1 MEEKY
6 FSDYGTSRSELLVQC
21 GFIKGKTK
29 DEDYTYN
36 SEKDAFERKDGKPVK
51 ASDAEEEESEW
62 SHPGGKYAKT
72 GYPKPLK
79 SYWLTYEAYD
89 LSLEE
94 PYFWVLEGFKQSF
107 PIVDKIEDSF
117 AASENSA
124 FFGVTQQRL
133 AAQQDRI
140 SQFLAT
146 VGKMIK
152 ELFQMVR
159 ELRILQERLGYYT
172 LVAEQEGKEL
182 AQREKGPEMVLKGM
196 FVDLV
201 QGGGKSAASV
211 YGMARELEFITL
223 PDLFFDAPPFK
234 NHGEVEKYVNSL
246 EKDFNRNVTRVLL
259 RHLTQYV
266 EWRHRTYKEHED
278 RKRFMLQYLLQH
290 YEIIRMYIQWIKP
303 YLRNVPKLSMKQKSL
318 TSPELLS
325 AFEGSMLDVE
335 ILGRTEPKEVTKS
348 GTKINMYGCV
358 LATFHYRTRPELKV
372 VQEGYNRGPV
382 HIGKMDMQLR
392 GYVWTQKELD
402 NYLKVKDKEMWLLL
416 GDLTGTVVGAMNAL
430 GDELDK
436 YLVEAPQQKKGEKKE
451 EKKAGGKTQKSFME
465 SFLGEFYQAP
475 EKGSKTPPKKSARD
489 AWKDE
494 KNLEAARG
502 DLASGVRGVAWNT
515 YNNFKKAHRMIT
527 W

>member
-21 GFIKGKTK
+21 GFIKKK
-29 DEDYTYN
+29 AKEEDYEYN
-36 SEKDAFERKDGKPVK
+36 VEKDIFQLKGMDGKVK
-51 ASDAEEEESEW
+51 AGDAEEEESEW

-72 GYPKPLK
+72 GYPKPIK

-94 PYFWVLEGFKQSF
+94 PYFWVLDGFKQSF

-172 LVAEQEGKEL
+172 LVAAQEEKALGD
-182 AQREKGPEMVLKGM
+182 REKGPEMVLKGM

-201 QGGGKSAASV
+201 QQGAKSAASI
-211 YGMARELEFITL
+211 YGMAQQLEFITL

-234 NHGEVEKYVNSL
+234 THGEVEKYVNSL
-246 EKDFNRNVTRVLL
+246 GKDFNQNVLRVLL

-266 EWRHRTYKEHED
+266 EWRHRTHKEHED

-335 ILGRTEPKEVTKS
+335 ILGRTDPIKVGETNV
-348 GTKINMYGCV
+348 YGCI

-436 YLVEAPQQKKGEKKE
+436 YLVEARQQKKGEKKNDQKDSG
-451 EKKAGGKTQKSFME
+451 KKAKSFME

-475 EKGSKTPPKKSARD
+475 EKSRAPAKKSARD
-489 AWKDE
+489 AWKESSDME
-494 KNLEAARG
+494 KAKSGLT
-502 DLASGVRGVAWNT
+502 SGVRAVAWNT

>member
-1 MEEKY
+1 MDEKY

-21 GFIKGKTK
+21 GFIKKSAREK
-29 DEDYTYN
+29 YDYN
-36 SEKDAFERKDGKPVK
+36 KEKDAFHLKGTEGKVSG
-51 ASDAEEEESEW
+51 SDADEEESEW
-62 SHPGGKYAKT
+62 SFTGGKYGKT
-72 GYPKPLK
+72 GYPPPLK
-79 SYWLTYEAYD
+79 SYHLSYEAYD

-94 PYFWVLEGFKQSF
+94 PYFWVLECFKQNY

-172 LVAEQEGKEL
+172 LVAEQEKKEL
-182 AQREKGPEMVLKGM
+182 GLREKGPEMVLKGM

-246 EKDFNRNVTRVLL
+246 EKDFNKNVLRVLL

-318 TSPELLS
+318 SSPELLS

-335 ILGRTEPKEVTKS
+335 ILGRTDPVKVGDNTVF
-348 GTKINMYGCV
+348 GGV

-382 HIGKMDMQLR
+382 HIGKMEMQFR
-392 GYVWTQKELD
+392 VYVWTENELN

-416 GDLTGTVVGAMNAL
+416 GDLTGTVVGAMTAL
-430 GDELDK
+430 GEELDT
-436 YLVEAPQQKKGEKKE
+436 YLVEARQQTKKEKKE
-451 EKKAGGKTQKSFME
+451 GKGEGKKPKSFME

-475 EKGSKTPPKKSARD
+475 EKSKAPAKKSAKD

-494 KNLEAARG
+494 KALSGAKGGLTGQAR
-502 DLASGVRGVAWNT
+502 AVAWNT
-515 YNNFKKAHRMIT
+515 YNNFKKSHRMIT

>member
-392 GYVWTQKELD
+392 GYVWTEEELR

-436 YLVEAPQQKKGEKKE
+436 YLVEARQQKKGEKKE
-451 EKKAGGKTQKSFME
+451 EKKDGGKKQKSFME

-475 EKGSKTPPKKSARD
+475 EKSSGPVKKSARD
-489 AWKDE
+489 AWKESKD
-494 KNLEAARG
+494 LDAARG
-502 DLASGVRGVAWNT
+502 GLAGGVRGVAWNT

>member
-1 MEEKY
+1 M
-6 FSDYGTSRSELLVQC
+6 
-21 GFIKGKTK
+21 
-29 DEDYTYN
+29 
-36 SEKDAFERKDGKPVK
+36 
-51 ASDAEEEESEW
+51 
-62 SHPGGKYAKT
+62 
-72 GYPKPLK
+72 
-79 SYWLTYEAYD
+79 
-89 LSLEE
+89 
-94 PYFWVLEGFKQSF
+94 
-107 PIVDKIEDSF
+107 
-117 AASENSA
+117 
-124 FFGVTQQRL
+124 TQQRL

-159 ELRILQERLGYYT
+159 ELRILQERLGYYSQ
-172 LVAEQEGKEL
+172 VAEQEKKEL
-182 AQREKGPEMVLKGM
+182 GQREKGPEMVLKGM

-234 NHGEVEKYVNSL
+234 NQGEVEKYVNSL
-246 EKDFNRNVTRVLL
+246 EKDFNKNVLRVLL

-318 TSPELLS
+318 MSPELLS

-335 ILGRTEPKEVTKS
+335 IMGRTDPAVVAGK
-348 GTKINMYGCV
+348 KIYGCV

-382 HIGKMDMQLR
+382 HIGKMDMQFR
-392 GYVWTQKELD
+392 GYVWSEEELK

-416 GDLTGTVVGAMNAL
+416 GDLTGTVVGAMTAL
-430 GDELDK
+430 GEELDK
-436 YLVEAPQQKKGEKKE
+436 YLVEARQQKKSEKKE
-451 EKKAGGKTQKSFME
+451 EKKESKKEKSFME
-465 SFLGEFYQAP
+465 SFLGEFYQAS
-475 EKGSKTPPKKSARD
+475 EKSKAPPKKSAKD
-489 AWKDE
+489 VWKESKDME
-494 KNLEAARG
+494 SAKGGL
-502 DLASGVRGVAWNT
+502 SFGVRAVAWNT
-515 YNNFKKAHRMIT
+515 YNNFKKSHRMIT